1 MELRRIVI
9 NKEITMQKLS
19 SNKNITKEIPETD
32 KTDCLTN
39 KGEEQSF
46 CESVTE
52 CPNPLD
58 ENVIHH
64 KKDSNQI
71 DQNENNINKQLT
83 EIRHNKQKLFTEQ
96 NLRKK

>member
-39 KGEEQSF
+39 KGEE
-46 CESVTE
+46 
-52 CPNPLD
+52 
-58 ENVIHH
+58 
-64 KKDSNQI
+64 
-71 DQNENNINKQLT
+71 
-83 EIRHNKQKLFTEQ
+83 
-96 NLRKK
+96 